1 MGAQPLERNKVG
13 PPCKLIRSEGCTDV
27 LSGVRRRAVEPFF
40 EHAGIVSRHN
50 GPVGSRGRGW
60 AMFGPIA
67 RILSG

>member
-13 PPCKLIRSEGCTDV
+13 PPCKLIRSGGCIHV
-27 LSGVRRRAVEPFF
+27 GSGLRRRAAGAFF
-40 EHAGIVSRHN
+40 QHAGIVSRHN
-50 GPVGSRGRGW
+50 ALRGSRGRGW

>member
-1 MGAQPLERNKVG
+1 M
-13 PPCKLIRSEGCTDV
+13 
-27 LSGVRRRAVEPFF
+27 RRRAVEPFF